1 MDSTLISTRPDEG
14 TLSLSRAR
22 RAALG
27 SFAGAVV
34 DWYDFLLYGITAALV
49 FNREFFPQVSPAM
62 GTLAAFATFGV
73 GFLFRPLGGVIFGH
87 FGDRLG
93 RKRMLM
99 LTVWMMGIATALIGI
114 LPSFSTIGWWAPILL
129 VTLRA
134 IQGFAVGGEW
144 GGAALLSVESAP
156 KNKKAFYSSGVQVGY
171 GVGLLLSTGLV
182 SLISMMTTDEQFLS
196 WGWRIP
202 FLFSI
207 VLVLG
212 ALWVRNGMEES
223 AEFEQQQHNQAA
235 AKKRIPVIEAL
246 LRHPGAFLKIIAL
259 RLCELL
265 TMYIVTAFAL
275 NYSTQN
281 MGLPRELF
289 LNIGLLVEKEGRMPI
304 KAVWMMGIATALI
317 GILPSFS
324 TIGWCAPILLVT
336 LRAIQGFA
344 VGGEWGGAALLSVES
359 APKNKKAFYS
369 SGVQV
374 GYGVGLLLSTGLVS
388 LISMMTTDE
397 QFLSWGWRIPF
408 LFSIV
413 LVLGALWVRNGM
425 EESAEFEQQQ
435 HNQAAAK
442 KRIPVIEALLRH
454 PGAFLKIIALRLCEL
469 LTMYIVTAFALN
481 YSTQNMGLPR
491 ELFLNIGLL
500 VGGLSCL
507 TIPCFAWLADRFG
520 RRRVYI
526 TGALIGTLSAF
537 PFFMALEAQ
546 SIFWIVFFSIMLANI
561 AHDMVVCV
569 QQPMFT
575 EMFGASYRYSGAG
588 VGYQVA
594 SVVGGGFT
602 PFIAAALI
610 TYFAGNWHSVAI
622 YLLAGCLISAM
633 TALLMKDNQRA

>member
-1 MDSTLISTRPDEG
+1 MDSTLISTRPGEG
-14 TLSLSRAR
+14 TPCLNRAR
-22 RAALG
+22 RAAFG

-49 FNREFFPQVSPAM
+49 FNREFFPQISPAM

-114 LPSFSTIGWWAPILL
+114 LPSFATIGWWAPVLL

-156 KNKKAFYSSGVQVGY
+156 AKKKAFYSSGVQVGY

-182 SLISMMTTDEQFLS
+182 SLISALTTNEQFLS

-207 VLVLG
+207 VLVIA

-223 AEFEQQQHNQAA
+223 AEFEQQQTTPA
-235 AKKRIPVIEAL
+235 AKERLPVMEAL
-246 LRHPGAFLKIIAL
+246 TRHPGAFLKIIGL

-281 MGLPRELF
+281 L
-289 LNIGLLVEKEGRMPI
+289 
-304 KAVWMMGIATALI
+304 
-317 GILPSFS
+317 
-324 TIGWCAPILLVT
+324 
-336 LRAIQGFA
+336 
-344 VGGEWGGAALLSVES
+344 
-359 APKNKKAFYS
+359 
-369 SGVQV
+369 
-374 GYGVGLLLSTGLVS
+374 
-388 LISMMTTDE
+388 
-397 QFLSWGWRIPF
+397 
-408 LFSIV
+408 
-413 LVLGALWVRNGM
+413 
-425 EESAEFEQQQ
+425 
-435 HNQAAAK
+435 
-442 KRIPVIEALLRH
+442 
-454 PGAFLKIIALRLCEL
+454 
-469 LTMYIVTAFALN
+469 
-481 YSTQNMGLPR
+481 GLPR

-507 TIPCFAWLADRFG
+507 TIPCFAWLADRYG

-526 TGALIGTLSAF
+526 TGALIGSLSAF

-546 SIFWIVFFSIMLANI
+546 SIFWIVVFSVLLANV

-575 EMFGASYRYSGAG
+575 GMFGARYRYSGAG

-602 PFIAAALI
+602 PFIAAALV
-610 TYFAGNWHSVAI
+610 TFSGGDWHSVAI
-622 YLLAGCLISAM
+622 YLLTGCLISAL
-633 TALLMKDNQRA
+633 TALLMKSPAHA

>member
-1 MDSTLISTRPDEG
+1 MPVLQWG
-14 TLSLSRAR
+14 MLCVLSLLLSIGFLAVHLP
-22 RAALG
+22 AALLLG
-27 SFAGAVV
+27 PMIAGII
-34 DWYDFLLYGITAALV
+34 FSMRGITLQLPRSAFLTAQAILGCMIAQ
-49 FNREFFPQVSPAM
+49 NLTGSILT
-62 GTLAAFATFGV
+62 TLAANWPIVLA
-73 GFLFRPLGGVIFGH
+73 
-87 FGDRLG
+87 
-93 RKRMLM
+93 
-99 LTVWMMGIATALIGI
+99 
-114 LPSFSTIGWWAPILL
+114 ILL

-223 AEFEQQQHNQAA
+223 AEFEQQQH
-235 AKKRIPVIEAL
+235 
-246 LRHPGAFLKIIAL
+246 
-259 RLCELL
+259 
-265 TMYIVTAFAL
+265 Y
-275 NYSTQN
+275 
-281 MGLPRELF
+281 
-289 LNIGLLVEKEGRMPI
+289 
-304 KAVWMMGIATALI
+304 
-317 GILPSFS
+317 
-324 TIGWCAPILLVT
+324 
-336 LRAIQGFA
+336 
-344 VGGEWGGAALLSVES
+344 
-359 APKNKKAFYS
+359 
-369 SGVQV
+369 
-374 GYGVGLLLSTGLVS
+374 
-388 LISMMTTDE
+388 
-397 QFLSWGWRIPF
+397 
-408 LFSIV
+408 
-413 LVLGALWVRNGM
+413 
-425 EESAEFEQQQ
+425 
-435 HNQAAAK
+435 QAAAK

-526 TGALIGTLSAF
+526 TGTLIGTLSAF

-633 TALLMKDNQRA
+633 TALLMKDSQRA

>member
-1 MDSTLISTRPDEG
+1 MDTTLASSSPDG
-14 TLSLSRAR
+14 ATPSLNRAR

-49 FNREFFPQVSPAM
+49 FNREFFPQISPAM

-87 FGDRLG
+87 FGDKLG

-114 LPSFSTIGWWAPILL
+114 LPSFATIGWWAPVLL

-134 IQGFAVGGEW
+134 VQGFAVGGEW

-156 KNKKAFYSSGVQVGY
+156 ARKKAFYSSGVQVGY

-182 SLISMMTTDEQFLS
+182 SLISTLTTDEQFLS

-212 ALWVRNGMEES
+212 ALWVRKGMDES
-223 AEFEQQQHNQAA
+223 AEFEQQRQQPAE
-235 AKKRIPVIEAL
+235 KRRLPVMDAL
-246 LRHPGAFLKIIAL
+246 IRHPGAFLKIIAL

-275 NYSTQN
+275 SYSTQN
-281 MGLPRELF
+281 L
-289 LNIGLLVEKEGRMPI
+289 
-304 KAVWMMGIATALI
+304 
-317 GILPSFS
+317 
-324 TIGWCAPILLVT
+324 
-336 LRAIQGFA
+336 
-344 VGGEWGGAALLSVES
+344 
-359 APKNKKAFYS
+359 
-369 SGVQV
+369 
-374 GYGVGLLLSTGLVS
+374 
-388 LISMMTTDE
+388 
-397 QFLSWGWRIPF
+397 
-408 LFSIV
+408 
-413 LVLGALWVRNGM
+413 
-425 EESAEFEQQQ
+425 
-435 HNQAAAK
+435 
-442 KRIPVIEALLRH
+442 
-454 PGAFLKIIALRLCEL
+454 
-469 LTMYIVTAFALN
+469 
-481 YSTQNMGLPR
+481 GLPR

-500 VGGLSCL
+500 VGGISCL

-526 TGALIGTLSAF
+526 TGALTGALSTF

-546 SIFWIVFFSIMLANI
+546 SIVWIVVFAILLANI

-602 PFIAAALI
+602 PFIAAALV
-610 TYFAGNWHSVAI
+610 TFSGGDWHSVAI
-622 YLLAGCLISAM
+622 YLLAGCLLSAA
-633 TALLMKDNQRA
+633 TALLMKQASS

>member
-1 MDSTLISTRPDEG
+1 TTLASPSPDG
-14 TLSLSRAR
+14 ATTPALNRAR

-49 FNREFFPQVSPAM
+49 FNREFFPQISPAM

-87 FGDRLG
+87 FGDKLG

-114 LPSFSTIGWWAPILL
+114 LPSFATIGWWAPVLL

-134 IQGFAVGGEW
+134 VQGFAVGGEW

-156 KNKKAFYSSGVQVGY
+156 ARKKAFYSSGVQVGY

-182 SLISMMTTDEQFLS
+182 SLISTLTTDEQFLS

-207 VLVLG
+207 VLVLA
-212 ALWVRNGMEES
+212 ALWVRKGMDES
-223 AEFEQQQHNQAA
+223 AEFEQQRQQPAE
-235 AKKRIPVIEAL
+235 KRRLPVMEAL
-246 LRHPGAFLKIIAL
+246 IRHPGAFLKIIGL

-275 NYSTQN
+275 SYSTQN
-281 MGLPRELF
+281 L
-289 LNIGLLVEKEGRMPI
+289 
-304 KAVWMMGIATALI
+304 
-317 GILPSFS
+317 
-324 TIGWCAPILLVT
+324 
-336 LRAIQGFA
+336 
-344 VGGEWGGAALLSVES
+344 
-359 APKNKKAFYS
+359 
-369 SGVQV
+369 
-374 GYGVGLLLSTGLVS
+374 
-388 LISMMTTDE
+388 
-397 QFLSWGWRIPF
+397 
-408 LFSIV
+408 
-413 LVLGALWVRNGM
+413 
-425 EESAEFEQQQ
+425 
-435 HNQAAAK
+435 
-442 KRIPVIEALLRH
+442 
-454 PGAFLKIIALRLCEL
+454 
-469 LTMYIVTAFALN
+469 
-481 YSTQNMGLPR
+481 GLPR

-500 VGGLSCL
+500 VGGISCL

-526 TGALIGTLSAF
+526 TGALTGAISTF

-546 SIFWIVFFSIMLANI
+546 SVFWIVVFAILLANI

-575 EMFGASYRYSGAG
+575 SMFGASYRYSGAG

-602 PFIAAALI
+602 PFIAAALV
-610 TYFAGNWHSVAI
+610 TFSDGDWHSVAI
-622 YLLAGCLISAM
+622 YLLAGCLLSAA
-633 TALLMKDNQRA
+633 TALLMKPTAS

>member
-1 MDSTLISTRPDEG
+1 MDPTLTSPRPDEASP
-14 TLSLSRAR
+14 SLNRAR

-49 FNREFFPQVSPAM
+49 FNSEFFPQIDPAM

-73 GFLFRPLGGVIFGH
+73 GFLFRPLGGIIFGH
-87 FGDRLG
+87 FGDKLG

-114 LPSFSTIGWWAPILL
+114 LPSFATIGWWAPVLL

-156 KNKKAFYSSGVQVGY
+156 ANKRAFYSSGVQVGY

-182 SLISMMTTDEQFLS
+182 SLISTLTTDAQFLS

-223 AEFEQQQHNQAA
+223 AEFQQQRQTPAV
-235 AKKRIPVIEAL
+235 KRRLPVMEAL
-246 LRHPGAFLKIIAL
+246 IRHPGAFLKIIGL

-281 MGLPRELF
+281 L
-289 LNIGLLVEKEGRMPI
+289 
-304 KAVWMMGIATALI
+304 
-317 GILPSFS
+317 
-324 TIGWCAPILLVT
+324 
-336 LRAIQGFA
+336 
-344 VGGEWGGAALLSVES
+344 
-359 APKNKKAFYS
+359 
-369 SGVQV
+369 
-374 GYGVGLLLSTGLVS
+374 
-388 LISMMTTDE
+388 
-397 QFLSWGWRIPF
+397 
-408 LFSIV
+408 
-413 LVLGALWVRNGM
+413 
-425 EESAEFEQQQ
+425 
-435 HNQAAAK
+435 
-442 KRIPVIEALLRH
+442 
-454 PGAFLKIIALRLCEL
+454 
-469 LTMYIVTAFALN
+469 
-481 YSTQNMGLPR
+481 GLPR

-520 RRRVYI
+520 RRRIYI
-526 TGALIGTLSAF
+526 TGALVGTLSAF
-537 PFFMALEAQ
+537 PFFMALEAR
-546 SIFWIVFFSIMLANI
+546 SLMWILVFSVLLANV

-575 EMFGASYRYSGAG
+575 GMFGASYRYSGAG

-602 PFIAAALI
+602 PFIAAALV
-610 TYFAGNWHSVAI
+610 TFSDGDWHSVAL
-622 YLLAGCLISAM
+622 YLLVGCLISAL
-633 TALLMKDNQRA
+633 TALLIRPATHN

>member
-1 MDSTLISTRPDEG
+1 
-14 TLSLSRAR
+14 
-22 RAALG
+22 
-27 SFAGAVV
+27 
-34 DWYDFLLYGITAALV
+34 
-49 FNREFFPQVSPAM
+49 M

-87 FGDRLG
+87 FGDKLG

-114 LPSFSTIGWWAPILL
+114 LPSFTAIGWWAPVLL

-134 IQGFAVGGEW
+134 VQGFAVGGEW

-156 KNKKAFYSSGVQVGY
+156 ARKKAFYSSGVQVGY

-182 SLISMMTTDEQFLS
+182 SLISTLTTDEQFLS

-207 VLVLG
+207 VLVLA
-212 ALWVRNGMEES
+212 ALWVRKGMDES
-223 AEFEQQQHNQAA
+223 AEFEQQRQQPAE
-235 AKKRIPVIEAL
+235 KRRLPVMDAL
-246 LRHPGAFLKIIAL
+246 IRHPGAFLKIIAL

-275 NYSTQN
+275 SYSTQN
-281 MGLPRELF
+281 L
-289 LNIGLLVEKEGRMPI
+289 
-304 KAVWMMGIATALI
+304 
-317 GILPSFS
+317 
-324 TIGWCAPILLVT
+324 
-336 LRAIQGFA
+336 
-344 VGGEWGGAALLSVES
+344 
-359 APKNKKAFYS
+359 
-369 SGVQV
+369 
-374 GYGVGLLLSTGLVS
+374 
-388 LISMMTTDE
+388 
-397 QFLSWGWRIPF
+397 
-408 LFSIV
+408 
-413 LVLGALWVRNGM
+413 
-425 EESAEFEQQQ
+425 
-435 HNQAAAK
+435 
-442 KRIPVIEALLRH
+442 
-454 PGAFLKIIALRLCEL
+454 
-469 LTMYIVTAFALN
+469 
-481 YSTQNMGLPR
+481 GLPR

-500 VGGLSCL
+500 VGGISCL

-526 TGALIGTLSAF
+526 TGALTGALSTF

-546 SIFWIVFFSIMLANI
+546 SVFWIVVFAILLANI

-602 PFIAAALI
+602 PFIAAALV
-610 TYFAGNWHSVAI
+610 TFSGGDWHSVAI
-622 YLLAGCLISAM
+622 YLLAGCLLSAA
-633 TALLMKDNQRA
+633 TALLMKPASS

>member
-1 MDSTLISTRPDEG
+1 MDTTLISDRANEETP
-14 TLSLSRAR
+14 SLHRAR

-49 FNREFFPQVSPAM
+49 FNREFFPQISPAM

-73 GFLFRPLGGVIFGH
+73 GFLFRPLGGIIFGH

-99 LTVWMMGIATALIGI
+99 LTVWMMGIATALIGL
-114 LPSFSTIGWWAPILL
+114 LPSFAAIGWWAPALL

-156 KNKKAFYSSGVQVGY
+156 RHKRAFYSSGVQVGY

-182 SLISMMTTDEQFLS
+182 SLVSHYTTDAQFLS

-202 FLFSI
+202 FLFSLL
-207 VLVLG
+207 LVII
-212 ALWVRNGMEES
+212 ALWIRTGMEES
-223 AEFEQQQHNQAA
+223 TEFEQQQREQ
-235 AKKRIPVIEAL
+235 PVVKQRLPVLEAL
-246 LRHPGAFLKIIAL
+246 LQHPGAFLKIIAL

-281 MGLPRELF
+281 LGL
-289 LNIGLLVEKEGRMPI
+289 
-304 KAVWMMGIATALI
+304 
-317 GILPSFS
+317 S
-324 TIGWCAPILLVT
+324 
-336 LRAIQGFA
+336 
-344 VGGEWGGAALLSVES
+344 
-359 APKNKKAFYS
+359 
-369 SGVQV
+369 
-374 GYGVGLLLSTGLVS
+374 
-388 LISMMTTDE
+388 
-397 QFLSWGWRIPF
+397 
-408 LFSIV
+408 
-413 LVLGALWVRNGM
+413 
-425 EESAEFEQQQ
+425 
-435 HNQAAAK
+435 
-442 KRIPVIEALLRH
+442 
-454 PGAFLKIIALRLCEL
+454 
-469 LTMYIVTAFALN
+469 
-481 YSTQNMGLPR
+481 R

-500 VGGLSCL
+500 VGAISCL

-526 TGALIGTLSAF
+526 TGALIGTFSAW

-546 SIFWIVFFSIMLANI
+546 SLFWIVFFAIMLANI

-575 EMFGASYRYSGAG
+575 EMFGARYRYSGAG

-602 PFIAAALI
+602 PFIAAALV
-610 TYFAGNWHSVAI
+610 TFSGGDWRSVAV
-622 YLLAGCLISAM
+622 YLLAGCLLSAL
-633 TALLMKDNQRA
+633 TAMFMKDSPS